1 MKMTQIIKIHNI
13 YMTEKK
19 KILFSKI
26 ELIKYNQLQ
35 ATNMKYKKEKINL
48 NLTQYLIMKKHL

>member
-1 MKMTQIIKIHNI
+1 
-13 YMTEKK
+13 MTEKK

-48 NLTQYLIMKKHL
+48 NLTQYLITKKHL

>member
-1 MKMTQIIKIHNI
+1 
-13 YMTEKK
+13 MTEKK